1 MNNKMLIGL
10 FAMNQASGY
19 TVTKSSKR
27 WNPSWEN
34 NVLLAKKADKLGI
47 DFLLSIAR
55 WRGFGGET
63 NPHGSNLEPFTWA
76 AGLLGATKNINI
88 FSTIH
93 LPLINPVYASK
104 IMVTANHIGNGR
116 FGLNAVCGW
125 NEFEF
130 NMHGVEFNDHNK
142 RYKHGS
148 EWMEI
153 VSKIWTDD
161 EPFDFSGEF
170 FNLEKVSLN
179 PKPINNTKPMVMNAG
194 RSEQGQEF
202 AINYADYIF
211 LGHRNLSSEAVSKDI
226 NELQNRAIKF
236 GRENLDICTNIFIVC
251 KPTQKE
257 AEEFYNDFAIKNAD
271 DDAINNIMVE
281 RGIDKL
287 PTEFQDAFRARAGAG
302 HGAPN
307 IVGDPDFV
315 ASELIRL
322 HKLGIRGFALGLF
335 NYIDDLDFLSKTV
348 LTDLQEKGFRS

>member
-34 NVLLAKKADKLGI
+34 NVLLAEKADKLGI

-125 NEFEF
+125 DEFEF

-251 KPTQKE
+251 KSTQKE
-257 AEEFYNDFAIKNAD
+257 AKEFYNDFAIKNAD

-348 LTDLQEKGFRS
+348 LTDLQDKGFRS